1 MSEYTAL
8 SAVDNRWAWI
18 RHNPLMDLVLL
29 LVRPRAVPTT
39 SPTVSWIKRHPL
51 LALVSLAYGLTWIGS
66 IPFMTNPAVASQP
79 GTLSLAT
86 IIVVFLMLGGCL
98 WAAFIVETAAGGIT
112 RRVALLR
119 RLRLLRWRVNI
130 VWYVIALCLPA
141 IMMLAGIALANLLGG
156 VTTHMPLL
164 TVPPSSWLTVILIN
178 IGAYVIGNFE
188 EFAWRGVAL
197 PRLQATQP
205 AVKAALIVGVIQA
218 IWHLPYFFVP
228 NSIEQ
233 QLGPFV
239 FLLWNIALS
248 IIITWIFN
256 NAKGSLLIA
265 ILFHAANDGWGGL
278 LMSSGSS
285 LPVFLMVVVESI
297 VAMVLVAL
305 FGARRLSRKPE
316 AGLVPEIVTI

>member
-1 MSEYTAL
+1 MSEPVL
-8 SAVDNRWAWI
+8 SVFDSRWAWI
-18 RHNPLMDLVLL
+18 RHNPLIDLILL

-39 SPTVSWIKRHPL
+39 SPTVIWIKRHPL
-51 LALVSLAYGLTWIGS
+51 LAVVSLAYGLTWIGS
-66 IPFMTNPAVASQP
+66 ILFVANPTVASQR
-79 GTLSLAT
+79 GAISLAT
-86 IIVVFLMLGGCL
+86 IVVVFLMLGGCL

-112 RRVALLR
+112 DRMALLR
-119 RLRLLRWRVNI
+119 RLRLFRWRVNI
-130 VWYVIALCLPA
+130 VWYLVALLLPA

-156 VTTHMPLL
+156 VTTQMPLL
-164 TVPPSSWLTVILIN
+164 AVPPSSWITVILIN
-178 IGAYVIGNFE
+178 IGAYIVGNFE

-205 AVKAALIVGVIQA
+205 AAKAALIVGVIQA

-239 FLLWNIALS
+239 FLLWNVALS

-256 NAKGSLLIA
+256 NAKGSLIIA

-278 LMSSGSS
+278 FMSPGYS
-285 LPVFLMVVVESI
+285 LPVFLMVVVESVMAI
-297 VAMVLVAL
+297 VLIAV
-305 FGARRLSRKPE
+305 FGAKRLSRKPE
-316 AGLVPEIVTI
+316 AELALEVSTI

>member
-1 MSEYTAL
+1 MSEQTAL
-8 SAVDNRWAWI
+8 SVAGSRWAWF
-18 RHNPLMDLVLL
+18 RHNPLIDLVLL

-51 LALVSLAYGLTWIGS
+51 LALVSLAYGLTWFG
-66 IPFMTNPAVASQP
+66 FMANPILSSQSETYSLGNFVVVAF
-79 GTLSLAT
+79 T
-86 IIVVFLMLGGCL
+86 ICGCL
-98 WAAFIVETAAGGIT
+98 WAALIVETAAGGIT
-112 RRVALLR
+112 SRVAVLR
-119 RLRLLRWRVNI
+119 RLRLFRWRVNI
-130 VWYVIALCLPA
+130 AWYAIALLLPA
-141 IMMLAGIALANLLGG
+141 VLMLAGIALADVLSG
-156 VTTHMPLL
+156 TTAQIPLL
-164 TVPPSSWLTVILIN
+164 AVSPSRWLGVIFIN

-197 PRLQATQP
+197 PRFQAIQP
-205 AVKAALIVGVIQA
+205 AVKAALIVGTIQA

-233 QLGPFV
+233 QVGPFV
-239 FLLWNIALS
+239 FLLWNIALG

-285 LPVFLMVVVESI
+285 LPVFLVVVVESV
-297 VAMVLVAL
+297 VAIVLVAL
-305 FGARRLSRKPE
+305 FGARRLSRKSE
-316 AGLVPEIVTI
+316 AELAPEIATI